1 MVSLI
6 KPEREGMWLTFVF
19 EKDVPIRIHLFLD
32 TTGCSAVARS
42 FERRTAPGGENGVGD
57 DPIQRW
63 SQRLCQVEAF
73 EVGVMRIDDAQ
84 LYVGRRRTRTRATAI
99 LDERC
104 SMPMC
109 SRETGTAHTCVL
121 EDVIVW

>member
-6 KPEREGMWLTFVF
+6 KPEREGMWSTFEF
-19 EKDVPIRIHLFLD
+19 EKDVPISIHLFPD
-32 TTGCSAVARS
+32 TRRCSAVARS

-73 EVGVMRIDDAQ
+73 EVSVMWIDDVQ
-84 LYVGRRRTRTRATAI
+84 LMPRARATAI
-99 LDERC
+99 LDKRR

-109 SRETGTAHTCVL
+109 SRETGTAHTYVL
-121 EDVIVW
+121 KDVIIR

>member
-6 KPEREGMWLTFVF
+6 KPEREGMWPTFEF
-19 EKDVPIRIHLFLD
+19 EKDVPMSIHLCLD

-42 FERRTAPGGENGVGD
+42 FERRTVPGGENGVGG

-73 EVGVMRIDDAQ
+73 EVNVMWIDNS
-84 LYVGRRRTRTRATAI
+84 LRAGAI
-99 LDERC
+99 LDIAASSAHPSSDARYPCALGRWEHRL
-104 SMPMC
+104 PPA
-109 SRETGTAHTCVL
+109 TGTG
-121 EDVIVW
+121 

>member
-6 KPEREGMWLTFVF
+6 KPEREGMTFVF

-32 TTGCSAVARS
+32 TTRCSAVARS
-42 FERRTAPGGENGVGD
+42 FERRTAPGGENGVGG

-73 EVGVMRIDDAQ
+73 EVSVMRIDDGQVYIERGPA
-84 LYVGRRRTRTRATAI
+84 RATAI
-99 LDERC
+99 LDERR

-109 SRETGTAHTCVL
+109 SRETATAHTYVL
-121 EDVIVW
+121 QDVIIQ

>member
-6 KPEREGMWLTFVF
+6 KAEREGMWSTFVF
-19 EKDVPIRIHLFLD
+19 EKDVPLRLHLCLD

-42 FERRTAPGGENGVGD
+42 FERRTAPGSENGVGG

-84 LYVGRRRTRTRATAI
+84 LYVGRASPHARNG
-99 LDERC
+99 D
-104 SMPMC
+104 P
-109 SRETGTAHTCVL
+109 G
-121 EDVIVW
+121 